1 MVRRPTQKQEGAMD
15 TPIKT
20 HKVSHVVLNVSD
32 IERSVRFYT
41 EILGFK
47 ESDRNERG
55 MVFLRHGND
64 HHTIGLAPGPKD
76 STLAPRDRYLGL
88 HHVALE
94 VNSVDDLFEAREFL
108 RQQGIELEFE
118 GRRGAG
124 CNVGI
129 EFRDPDGY
137 SVELMC
143 EMDQIGWDGKS
154 RPHEQHRPAK
164 SLEEAAAN
172 PVPR

>member
-1 MVRRPTQKQEGAMD
+1 MA

-20 HKVSHVVLNVSD
+20 HKVSHIVLNVSD
-32 IERSVRFYT
+32 IERSTRFYT

-47 ESDRNERG
+47 VSDRNAIG
-55 MVFLRHGND
+55 MVFLRNGTD

-76 STLAPRDRYLGL
+76 ATQAPKDRYLTF
-88 HHVALE
+88 HHIALE
-94 VNSVDDLFEAREFL
+94 VDSIQHLFEAREFL
-108 RQQGIELEFE
+108 KESGIELEFE

-137 SVELMC
+137 SVELTC
-143 EMDQIGWDGKS
+143 EMDQIGWDGVS
-154 RPHEQHRPAK
+154 RPADQYRQAK
-164 SLEEAAAN
+164 SLEEALAN